1 MPVMMIMEWKG
12 VTADQYEQVRRSVKW
27 ETDVP
32 DGAIFHVASIG
43 DGALH
48 VTDIWRS
55 PDDFNRFVQE
65 RLTAGV
71 QQAGIQSQ
79 PDVKVYPVQAIFNPF
94 PDKLK

>member
-32 DGAIFHVASIG
+32 DGAMFHVASIG

-48 VTDIWRS
+48 VTDIWQS
-55 PDDFNRFVQE
+55 PDDFNRFVQD
-65 RLTAGV
+65 RPHSRCAAGRHPEP
-71 QQAGIQSQ
+71 ARREGLPGPGDLQ
-79 PDVKVYPVQAIFNPF
+79 PVS
-94 PDKLK
+94 